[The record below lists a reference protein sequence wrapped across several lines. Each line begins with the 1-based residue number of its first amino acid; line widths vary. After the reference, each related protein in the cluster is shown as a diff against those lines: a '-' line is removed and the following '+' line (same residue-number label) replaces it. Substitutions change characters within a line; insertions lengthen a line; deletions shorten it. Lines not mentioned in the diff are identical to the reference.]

1 MSTLLGLLNVLV
13 ESMGE
18 SSLGK
23 NNQINKNKDNEEDK
37 NNNNKKE
44 DNINNNGKDQN
55 NILEKEEDKNKI
67 IWPENEDEE
76 DKQFQLAIKQSEEE
90 AKKKLEEKKEEERQV
105 EAALKESER
114 ENKINNLNFIYN
126 NNNFININEVEKT
139 EEKEEEFDEEYGI
152 CPITQDYMKNSVLSP
167 SGNYYEKTAIIN
179 WINKEGTDPLTRE
192 KLTADMLIEDEE
204 YKKQIIEYRKKFNK

>member
-1 MSTLLGLLNVLV
+1 MSTILGLLNALV

-23 NNQINKNKDNEEDK
+23 NNQINNYKDNEEDK
-37 NNNNKKE
+37 NNNNEKE
-44 DNINNNGKDQN
+44 DNINNNEKDQN

-90 AKKKLEEKKEEERQV
+90 AKKILEAEKEEERQL

-114 ENKINNLNFIYN
+114 ENKINNLNLIYN

-152 CPITQDYMKNSVLSP
+152 CPITQDYMKNPVLSP
-167 SGNYYEKTAIIN
+167 SGNYYEKTAIID

-204 YKKQIIEYRKKFNK
+204 YKKQIIEYRKKYNK